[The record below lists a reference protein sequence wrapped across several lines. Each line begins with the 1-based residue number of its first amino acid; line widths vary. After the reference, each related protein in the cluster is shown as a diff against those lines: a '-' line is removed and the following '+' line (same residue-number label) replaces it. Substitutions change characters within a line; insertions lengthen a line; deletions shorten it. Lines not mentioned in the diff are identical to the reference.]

1 MKDSL
6 TNYDK
11 EFEEIVGGLS
21 DTVHSM
27 DDPVAIA
34 TMLYTLVEE
43 RKSGNLVIRDINAK
57 FDSILEK
64 LKEISI
70 RLNELESRSD
80 IPLMEHATFE
90 LSDRDKEILDYVT
103 KNERVCADDIQEK
116 FEYRGRNAASARLS
130 KLFRER
136 LLEKVYVGRKVYYQ
150 RKIPD

>member
-6 TNYDK
+6 TDYDR
-11 EFEEIVGGLS
+11 EFEEIVGNLS
-21 DTVHSM
+21 DTIHDMS
-27 DDPVAIA
+27 DPVTIA

-43 RKSGNLVIRDINAK
+43 RKNSNLVIRDINAK

-64 LKEISI
+64 LKEIST

-80 IPLMEHATFE
+80 TLSVEHATFE

-116 FEYRGRNAASARLS
+116 FNYKGRNAASARLS

-150 RKIPD
+150 RRAPD